1 LNGRPSFT
9 TLKFY
14 HSFIYSKRKNG
25 LVAFTVAILA
35 IFLKKLSQYP
45 FVAFS
50 FSIEP
55 LIGKT
60 KSTIINEYINIKQNI
75 TFFEMLSVFT

>member
-14 HSFIYSKRKNG
+14 HSFGYSEIKNG

-35 IFLKKLSQYP
+35 IFLKKLFECP
-45 FVAFS
+45 FVAFN
-50 FSIEP
+50 FSIEQ
-55 LIGKT
+55 GKDV
-60 KSTIINEYINIKQNI
+60 YIKKEACASFCY
-75 TFFEMLSVFT
+75 FFSG